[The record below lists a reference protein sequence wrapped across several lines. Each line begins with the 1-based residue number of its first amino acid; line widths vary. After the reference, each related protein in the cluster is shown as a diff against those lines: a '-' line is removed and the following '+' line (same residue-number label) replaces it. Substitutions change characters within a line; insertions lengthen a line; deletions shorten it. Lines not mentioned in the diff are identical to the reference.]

1 MINDYNVDTNYYY
14 YYYYYWMQCKYK
26 IEWLLSAM

>member
-1 MINDYNVDTNYYY
+1 MINDYNVDTN